1 MLGEIFQR
9 FVEKSPISV
18 MVRGTLE
25 RVLGAEALD
34 AWYEQTAQ
42 KQYTRT
48 LLFSTVYELMNQV
61 VFSIKPSVHAA
72 YQGHEGEVGASMVSV
87 YSKLQGIETT
97 TSAALVG
104 YSATMLAPV
113 IEQLGAGRASWLK
126 GYRVKI
132 IDGNCLAAT
141 EHRLE
146 PLRGLR
152 AGALPGKSLVVY
164 EPALG
169 LVTDVFPCEDGH
181 AQERALLG
189 EVLPTIRAGEL
200 WMHDRNFCTR
210 EFLCGHEAR
219 GAFFLSRQHQQ
230 LPFTELSPW
239 RSAGRVETGRVAEQQ
254 VQVCDLEGTAY
265 RVRRIRLELEEPTRD
280 GEWVLYLLTNLPGRA
295 ASAKAIARLYRKR
308 WTIAVSSEGHI
319 LQSVEVRP
327 RLKDSGLV
335 AWEAPWRESKTAE
348 PSDNV
353 LEIEYRQSTRLQ
365 RAVNAGV
372 ASLHAIPV
380 AETVDNVRRQQ
391 GLGEMSPTRQ
401 PSPAG
406 YQRRHGTKEDGSTGE
421 ARGARR
427 GKLVEEMSS
436 ITVSGKWR
444 RRRPGGGSG
453 RSTVDRRATKRA
465 RREGPGPVSIPLV
478 KVRQG

>member
-25 RVLGAEALD
+25 RILGAEALD

-48 LLFSTVYELMNQV
+48 LLFSTVYALMNQV

-72 YQGHEGEVGASMVSV
+72 YQGHEGEVGASIVSV
-87 YSKLQGIETT
+87 YGKLQGMETA

-104 YSATMLAPV
+104 YSATTLAPV
-113 IEQLGAGRASWLK
+113 IEQLDPGRASWLK

-169 LVTDVFPCEDGH
+169 LVTDGFPCEDGH

-200 WMHDRNFCTR
+200 WLHDRNFCTR
-210 EFLCGHEAR
+210 EFLGGHVR
-219 GAFFLSRQHQQ
+219 QGAFFLSRQHQQ

-239 RSAGRVETGRVAEQQ
+239 RPAGRVETGRVAEQQ
-254 VQVCDLEGTAY
+254 VQVCDLDGTAY

-280 GEWVLYLLTNLPGRA
+280 GELVLYLLTNLPRQA

-308 WTIAVSSEGHI
+308 WTIELAFQQLEGHLRSEINTLGYPQAALFGFCAALVAYNALAVVLAALRAVHGAKTIDEEVSSYY
-319 LQSVEVRP
+319 L
-327 RLKDSGLV
+327 
-335 AWEAPWRESKTAE
+335 A
-348 PSDNV
+348 N
-353 LEIEYRQSTRLQ
+353 EI
-365 RAVNAGV
+365 
-372 ASLHAIPV
+372 
-380 AETVDNVRRQQ
+380 AETHRGMMIAIAEEHWRIFMSMSTVVFVETLRRLAANVRLRAFRKHPR
-391 GLGEMSPTRQ
+391 GLKKP
-401 PSPAG
+401 PA
-406 YQRRHGTKEDGSTGE
+406 K
-421 ARGARR
+421 RR
-427 GKLVEEMSS
+427 GCADQPH
-436 ITVSGKWR
+436 VSTAR
-444 RRRPGGGSG
+444 LLNN
-453 RSTVDRRATKRA
+453 RA
-465 RREGPGPVSIPLV
+465 
-478 KVRQG
+478 